1 VANVFEMLLTGEMYS
16 ADLLKQAAVDFIRLN
31 GSEVLRTAAWRQF
44 VREQP
49 RLMDYVVA
57 RLAGVPPPIPD
68 DYDEESDDGEG
79 VEKDSSQKEEEACQT
94 GPEEVSPSYVEDDD
108 GESPNKKCKAQ

>member
-16 ADLLKQAAVDFIRLN
+16 ADLLKQAAVDFIRRN

-57 RLAGVPPPIPD
+57 WLAGVPPPEQADYEDRNDANGVD
-68 DYDEESDDGEG
+68 DY
-79 VEKDSSQKEEEACQT
+79 SQKEEACQKE
-94 GPEEVSPSYVEDDD
+94 PEKGNSCDEDDV
-108 GESPNKKCKAQ
+108 ESPNKKCKAQ